1 MKKKFNLHDGKHG
14 AALTVRVTP
23 RARRTEIAD
32 ISENGTLRIRVA
44 GLTRDGEANTILLEF
59 LAGVLEIQNNRL
71 DIVAGENG
79 LDKIISV
86 LDMSSTEAEGL
97 IEKWIDSHE
106 PTG

>member
-32 ISENGTLRIRVA
+32 ISDNGTLRIRVA
-44 GLTRDGEANTILLEF
+44 ASTRDGEANQKLLKF
-59 LAGVLEIQNNRL
+59 LEKVLQVEKQRL
-71 DIVAGENG
+71 EIVAGENG

-86 LDMSSTEAEGL
+86 LEMSSADAEEL
-97 IEKWIDSHE
+97 IEEWIDNN
-106 PTG
+106 

>member
-32 ISENGTLRIRVA
+32 ISDNGTLRIRVA
-44 GLTRDGEANTILLEF
+44 ASTRDGEANQKLLKF
-59 LAGVLEIQNNRL
+59 LEKVLQVEKQRL
-71 DIVAGENG
+71 EIVAGEDG

-86 LDMSSTEAEGL
+86 LEMSSADAEEL
-97 IEKWIDSHE
+97 IEEWIDNN
-106 PTG
+106 